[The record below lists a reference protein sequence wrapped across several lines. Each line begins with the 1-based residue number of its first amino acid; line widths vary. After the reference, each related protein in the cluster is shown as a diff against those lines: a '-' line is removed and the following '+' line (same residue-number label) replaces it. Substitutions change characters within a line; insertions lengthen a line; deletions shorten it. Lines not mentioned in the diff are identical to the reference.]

1 MANRDKSPQLG
12 LNDDKLELLVRDL
25 IKKRGTLKGRL
36 TKFGTYINNF
46 DANVVT
52 PQNKIDLKLRIE
64 GATNLYREFDSIQ
77 SRIEECVS
85 ETDLDDQLTQREQ
98 FEDCYYSTLSQAE
111 LLSNR
116 CGSSSSSK
124 VTACSKTCENSQLR
138 SVKLPTI
145 TLPSFDGSYEHWLEF
160 RDTFQSL
167 IHDSDEINTIQKFHY
182 LKSSLKRSAELVIDA
197 LEFTS
202 SNYSV
207 AWELLLD
214 RYNNNRLLIQNHIKT
229 IFNIQPLSK
238 ESPVAIRTLSDTILK
253 NIRAL
258 KILGEPVDSWDTLII
273 FIIVSK
279 LDKTTEREWEQHKGT
294 LITNNNDSK
303 LKLKV
308 DDLINFLKNRA
319 DMLETLHSSQINKQ
333 SIYTKN
339 DRMKSTKCNVSST
352 KPHERHS
359 APKNCVMC
367 NGAHQLYACS
377 QFIDSNLESK
387 LKFLRDRKLCEN
399 CMKSSSH
406 TAEFCK
412 FGGCRRCFKKHNSLI
427 HPSDDLNHPPDDTKT
442 IGNTSGSLTMHSS
455 FDNNRQLMTG
465 ARAVSL
471 PSGAAPLLNPAD
483 AVCYANNAHSNDK
496 RTHRSL
502 QPVLLSTALIEVRTR
517 NNVYLLANALLDN
530 GSERSFIT
538 EAFSKKLGVELLQST
553 HEIRGVGNSVTQC
566 TKSCDIEIKS
576 RISTYTTKLH
586 CFILPLISSTLPA
599 VHYERAKFRIP
610 NSLQLADPHFL
621 DSRKIDILIGADIF
635 WELIH
640 EGNIRL
646 PNGPYLQNTHLGWI
660 ISGPIVFNTRND
672 RLIQCN
678 FTQSIDTQLRQFWEI
693 EELPRDRDTRTDA
706 ERACEELFTRT
717 TTRNDEGRFIVS
729 IPLKSSPDL
738 LGESLPQ
745 AERRFLAL
753 EKRLE
758 RTPAYKKLYADFLHE
773 YESLG
778 HMTRVSTYGT
788 PHYFMPHHGVFRENH
803 STTKL
808 RVVYDAGAV
817 SSTGISYNDLQLV
830 GPPIQGDLISIIL
843 RFRQHRYVACADIEK
858 MYRQCLV
865 DEKQRDLQLILWR
878 DEPTQPL
885 GVYRLNTVTYG
896 TASAPFLSCRCLK
909 QLACET
915 TNPEVSRIINEDFYV
930 DDMITGSHDKET
942 LLKLCEETT
951 KTLQA
956 GCFPLR
962 KWIFNFTCEPEMT
975 SSSCASKQILA
986 ENTNHETLGIGW
998 LNDSDEFYF
1007 NTEFESSNEP
1017 ITKRIILS
1025 YASQI
1030 FDPLGILSPFIL
1042 TAKLLLQQLW
1052 LLKLD
1057 WDDIVPTDIA
1067 RQWNRFLASL
1077 SILKT
1082 IRVPRYVMDI
1092 DPISTEMH
1100 IFSDASQTAYGACV
1114 YIRTVSANTVKVQ
1127 LLCSKGKVAPLKTV
1141 SIPRLELLGALVG
1154 ARLYNKVR
1162 DSLHCNFDHVIFW
1175 TDSTIVL
1182 GWLRMPPRLLKTFVQ
1197 NRTIEIHDLT
1207 KDLPWRHVSG
1217 KENPADL
1224 VSRGVVNLEEL
1235 SSSKLWWEGP
1245 AFLRDSEFDCE
1256 NVPPF
1261 YTHEGQSSDLPEIK
1275 GSDVTALVAQDR
1287 SSSEDGSIMDFQR
1300 FSQFGR
1306 LRRSTAYVL
1315 RFLHNTRNKLN
1326 KRSGVLTVDELRE
1339 ADNLLV
1345 RLSQLESFPVEYK
1358 SIANNRALKN
1368 KHNLSKLN
1376 LFIDDNKLLRV
1387 GGRLDYSEFDYN
1399 KKHPIL
1405 LSGKHHFTLLLFRHE
1420 HKSLLHAAPQALLF
1434 HLRESWWPIA
1444 GRWSFEPEETG

>member
-12 LNDDKLELLVRDL
+12 LSDDKLELLVRDL
-25 IKKRGTLKGRL
+25 TKKRGTLKGRL
-36 TKFGTYINNF
+36 TKFGTYVNSF
-46 DANVVT
+46 DANVAT

-64 GATNLYREFDSIQ
+64 GATNLYREFNSIQ
-77 SRIEECVS
+77 SRIEECVN
-85 ETDLDDQLTQREQ
+85 EADLDDQLTQREQ

-111 LLSNR
+111 LLVNS
-116 CGSSSSSK
+116 CDGSSSGK
-124 VTACSKTCENSQLR
+124 VTTFSKTCENSQLR

-167 IHDSDEINTIQKFHY
+167 VHDSDEITSIQKFHY
-182 LKSSLKRSAELVIDA
+182 LKSSLKGSAELVIDS

-202 SNYSV
+202 DNYSV
-207 AWELLLD
+207 AWDLLLN
-214 RYNNNRLLIQNHIKT
+214 RYNNSRLLVHNHIKS

-238 ESPVAIRTLSDTILK
+238 ESPASIRTLSDTILK

-258 KILGEPVDSWDTLII
+258 KILGEPVDSWHSLVIYI
-273 FIIVSK
+273 MVSK

-319 DMLETLHSSQINKQ
+319 DMLETLQDSHSSQINKD
-333 SIYTKN
+333 SKDTKN
-339 DRMKSTKCNVSST
+339 NRTNRSNEIDRTKLSTKCNVSTT
-352 KPHERHS
+352 KPHDRHS
-359 APKNCVMC
+359 APKNCIMC
-367 NGAHQLYACS
+367 NGFHQLYACS
-377 QFIDSNLESK
+377 QFINSNLESK

-399 CMKSSSH
+399 CMKNSSH

-412 FGGCRRCFKKHNSLI
+412 FGGCRRYFKKHNSLI
-427 HPSDDLNHPPDDTKT
+427 HPSDDLNHPPGDTKP
-442 IGNTSGSLTMHSS
+442 IGNTSGSLTMHST
-455 FDNNRQLMTG
+455 FDNQQLTG
-465 ARAVSL
+465 A
-471 PSGAAPLLNPAD
+471 GASVDSSPTAPLLCPAD
-483 AVCYANNAHSNDK
+483 AVFYANNAHSDK

-502 QPVLLSTALIEVRTR
+502 RPVLLSTAIIEVRAR

-576 RISTYTTKLH
+576 RISTYATKLH
-586 CFILPLISSTLPA
+586 CFVLPQISTTLPA
-599 VHYERAKFRIP
+599 VHYERARFHIP

-660 ISGPIVFNTRND
+660 ISGPIVLNTRND
-672 RLIQCN
+672 SLIQCN

-693 EELPRDRDTRTDA
+693 EEFPRDRDRTDA
-706 ERACEELFTRT
+706 EHACEELFTRT

-758 RTPAYKKLYADFLHE
+758 RAPAYKKLYADFLHE

-803 STTKL
+803 SSTRL

-817 SSTGISYNDLQLV
+817 SSSGISYNDLQLV

-865 DEKQRDLQLILWR
+865 DETQRDLQLILWR

-896 TASAPFLSCRCLK
+896 TASAAFLSCRCLK
-909 QLACET
+909 QLAIET
-915 TNPEVSRIINEDFYV
+915 TNSEVSRIINEDFYV
-930 DDMITGSHDKET
+930 DDMITGSDDKEV
-942 LLKLCEETT
+942 LIKLCEETT

-956 GCFPLR
+956 GCFPL
-962 KWIFNFTCEPEMT
+962 
-975 SSSCASKQILA
+975 L
-986 ENTNHETLGIGW
+986 
-998 LNDSDEFYF
+998 
-1007 NTEFESSNEP
+1007 
-1017 ITKRIILS
+1017 
-1025 YASQI
+1025 
-1030 FDPLGILSPFIL
+1030 
-1042 TAKLLLQQLW
+1042 
-1052 LLKLD
+1052 
-1057 WDDIVPTDIA
+1057 
-1067 RQWNRFLASL
+1067 
-1077 SILKT
+1077 
-1082 IRVPRYVMDI
+1082 
-1092 DPISTEMH
+1092 
-1100 IFSDASQTAYGACV
+1100 
-1114 YIRTVSANTVKVQ
+1114 
-1127 LLCSKGKVAPLKTV
+1127 
-1141 SIPRLELLGALVG
+1141 
-1154 ARLYNKVR
+1154 
-1162 DSLHCNFDHVIFW
+1162 
-1175 TDSTIVL
+1175 
-1182 GWLRMPPRLLKTFVQ
+1182 
-1197 NRTIEIHDLT
+1197 
-1207 KDLPWRHVSG
+1207 
-1217 KENPADL
+1217 
-1224 VSRGVVNLEEL
+1224 
-1235 SSSKLWWEGP
+1235 
-1245 AFLRDSEFDCE
+1245 
-1256 NVPPF
+1256 
-1261 YTHEGQSSDLPEIK
+1261 
-1275 GSDVTALVAQDR
+1275 
-1287 SSSEDGSIMDFQR
+1287 
-1300 FSQFGR
+1300 
-1306 LRRSTAYVL
+1306 
-1315 RFLHNTRNKLN
+1315 
-1326 KRSGVLTVDELRE
+1326 
-1339 ADNLLV
+1339 
-1345 RLSQLESFPVEYK
+1345 EYK
-1358 SIANNRALKN
+1358 SISSNRALKN

-1376 LFIDDNKLLRV
+1376 LFIDDDKLLRV
-1387 GGRLDYSEFDYN
+1387 GGRLDYSESKPAEIWSDNGRNMVGLKNEFAQFLERCSSDIIEYAN
-1399 KKHPIL
+1399 QQKIKFKFIVPYASHM
-1405 LSGKHHFTLLLFRHE
+1405 SGLWERGVRSCKY
-1420 HKSLLHAAPQALLF
+1420 
-1434 HLRESWWPIA
+1434 HLRRVVGNAHLTYEEFSTVLAQVEAVLNSRPLTPMSSDPNDFLPLSPAHFLVGRTLTAPAYDNLEDTPTHRLDRYQRVEQIRQHFWR
-1444 GRWSFEPEETG
+1444 RWSKEYISELQTRTKWRENTQDLKPNTMVIIKEDNFPPLRWHLGRVIRNIPGKDGISRVAEIQTASGLVRRAYTKICPLVDPDEDSLGSSAFQGRGHVSA

>member
-12 LNDDKLELLVRDL
+12 LSDDKLELLVRDL
-25 IKKRGTLKGRL
+25 TKKRGTLKGRL
-36 TKFGTYINNF
+36 TKFGTYVNSF
-46 DANVVT
+46 DANVAT

-64 GATNLYREFDSIQ
+64 GATNLYREFNSIQ
-77 SRIEECVS
+77 SRIEECVN
-85 ETDLDDQLTQREQ
+85 EADLDDQLTQREQ

-111 LLSNR
+111 LLVNR
-116 CGSSSSSK
+116 CDGSSSGK
-124 VTACSKTCENSQLR
+124 VTTCSKTCENIQLR

-167 IHDSDEINTIQKFHY
+167 VHDSDEITSIQKFHY
-182 LKSSLKRSAELVIDA
+182 LKSSLKGSAELVIDA

-202 SNYSV
+202 DNYSV
-207 AWELLLD
+207 AWDLLLN
-214 RYNNNRLLIQNHIKT
+214 RYNNSRLLVHNHIKS

-238 ESPVAIRTLSDTILK
+238 ESSASIRTLSDTILK

-258 KILGEPVDSWDTLII
+258 KILGEPVDSWHSLVIYI
-273 FIIVSK
+273 MVSK

-319 DMLETLHSSQINKQ
+319 DMLETLQGSHSSQINKE
-333 SIYTKN
+333 SKDTKN
-339 DRMKSTKCNVSST
+339 NLTNRSNEIDRTKLSTKCNVSTT
-352 KPHERHS
+352 KPHDRHS
-359 APKNCVMC
+359 APKNCIMC
-367 NGAHQLYACS
+367 NGLHQLYACS
-377 QFIDSNLESK
+377 QFINSNLESK

-399 CMKSSSH
+399 CMKNSSH

-427 HPSDDLNHPPDDTKT
+427 HPSDDLNHPPGDTKP
-442 IGNTSGSLTMHSS
+442 IGNTSGSLTMHST
-455 FDNNRQLMTG
+455 FDNQQLTG
-465 ARAVSL
+465 A
-471 PSGAAPLLNPAD
+471 GASVDSSPTAPLLCPAD
-483 AVCYANNAHSNDK
+483 AVFYANNAHSDK

-502 QPVLLSTALIEVRTR
+502 RPVLLSTALIEVRAR

-576 RISTYTTKLH
+576 RISTYATKLH
-586 CFILPLISSTLPA
+586 CFVLPQISTTLPA
-599 VHYERAKFRIP
+599 VHYERARFHIP
-610 NSLQLADPHFL
+610 NSLQLADPHFI

-660 ISGPIVFNTRND
+660 ISGPIVLNTRNNS
-672 RLIQCN
+672 LIQCN

-693 EELPRDRDTRTDA
+693 EEFPRDRDRTDA
-706 ERACEELFTRT
+706 EHACEELFTRT

-729 IPLKSSPDL
+729 IPLKSSP

-758 RTPAYKKLYADFLHE
+758 RAPAYKKLYADFLHE
-773 YESLG
+773 YDSLG

-803 STTKL
+803 SSTRL

-817 SSTGISYNDLQLV
+817 SSSGISYNDLQLV

-858 MYRQCLV
+858 MYRQCLI
-865 DEKQRDLQLILWR
+865 DETQRDLQLILWR

-909 QLACET
+909 QLAIET
-915 TNPEVSRIINEDFYV
+915 TNSEVSRIINEDFYV
-930 DDMITGSHDKET
+930 DDMITGSDDKEV
-942 LLKLCEETT
+942 LIKLCEETT

-956 GCFPLR
+956 GCFPL
-962 KWIFNFTCEPEMT
+962 
-975 SSSCASKQILA
+975 L
-986 ENTNHETLGIGW
+986 
-998 LNDSDEFYF
+998 
-1007 NTEFESSNEP
+1007 
-1017 ITKRIILS
+1017 
-1025 YASQI
+1025 
-1030 FDPLGILSPFIL
+1030 
-1042 TAKLLLQQLW
+1042 
-1052 LLKLD
+1052 
-1057 WDDIVPTDIA
+1057 
-1067 RQWNRFLASL
+1067 
-1077 SILKT
+1077 
-1082 IRVPRYVMDI
+1082 
-1092 DPISTEMH
+1092 
-1100 IFSDASQTAYGACV
+1100 
-1114 YIRTVSANTVKVQ
+1114 
-1127 LLCSKGKVAPLKTV
+1127 
-1141 SIPRLELLGALVG
+1141 
-1154 ARLYNKVR
+1154 
-1162 DSLHCNFDHVIFW
+1162 
-1175 TDSTIVL
+1175 
-1182 GWLRMPPRLLKTFVQ
+1182 
-1197 NRTIEIHDLT
+1197 
-1207 KDLPWRHVSG
+1207 
-1217 KENPADL
+1217 
-1224 VSRGVVNLEEL
+1224 
-1235 SSSKLWWEGP
+1235 
-1245 AFLRDSEFDCE
+1245 
-1256 NVPPF
+1256 
-1261 YTHEGQSSDLPEIK
+1261 
-1275 GSDVTALVAQDR
+1275 
-1287 SSSEDGSIMDFQR
+1287 
-1300 FSQFGR
+1300 
-1306 LRRSTAYVL
+1306 
-1315 RFLHNTRNKLN
+1315 
-1326 KRSGVLTVDELRE
+1326 
-1339 ADNLLV
+1339 
-1345 RLSQLESFPVEYK
+1345 EYK
-1358 SIANNRALKN
+1358 SISNKRALKN

-1376 LFIDDNKLLRV
+1376 LFIDEDKLLRV

-1405 LSGKHHFTLLLFRHE
+1405 LSSKHHYTLLLFRHE

-1434 HLRESWWPIA
+1434 HLQRCSSDIIEYANQQKIKFKFIVPYASHMSGLWERGVRSCKYHLRRVVGNAHLTYEEFSTVLAQVEAVLNSRPLTPMSSDPNDFLPLSPAHFLVGRTLTAPAYDNLEDTPTHRLDRYQRVEQIRQHFWR
-1444 GRWSFEPEETG
+1444 RWSKEYISELQTRTKWRENTRDLKPNAMVIIKEDNFPPLRWHLGRVIRNIPGKDGISRVAEIQTASGLVRRAYTKICPLVDPDEDSLGSSAFQGRGHVSA